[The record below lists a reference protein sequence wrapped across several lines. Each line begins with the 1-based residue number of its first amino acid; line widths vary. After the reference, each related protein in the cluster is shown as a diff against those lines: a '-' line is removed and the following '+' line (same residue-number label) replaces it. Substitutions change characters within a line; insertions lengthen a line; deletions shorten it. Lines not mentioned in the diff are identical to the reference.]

1 MIQSNIRVLIVD
13 DSAVIRGLLARAL
26 QTDSGIEVTGT
37 SMHGE
42 AALSFL
48 KRNEVDV
55 VLLDVEMPVMD
66 GLTTLQEIQKQYP
79 DVHVIMVSSYT
90 MAGAEDTVSALSM
103 GAAGCVAKPISNS
116 PSESIRQLSTELL
129 PMVKSLGQSRL
140 RKSTTPVS
148 VRRDTIVQNNSN
160 AGPMVT
166 PQLVVIGT
174 STGGP
179 QALRTVLTGLPKD
192 FPLPILIVQ
201 HMPPMFTP
209 MLAKHIAQDTG
220 RPAKEAEHNEPIQ
233 RGVTYV
239 APGDFHMEVNKL
251 GDRMVLQLNQ
261 KEPEHYCRPSVN
273 PLFRTAASW
282 YRNKVLGV
290 MLTGMGEDGIEGTRT
305 LVENG
310 GYMMAQNEA
319 TCVVYGMPRAV
330 VDAGL
335 AKQILPIDSVADE
348 IAKHCAVAVKV

>member
-1 MIQSNIRVLIVD
+1 MD

-26 QTDSGIEVTGT
+26 QTDSAIEVAGT

-48 KRNEVDV
+48 RRNEVDV

-66 GLTTLQEIQKQYP
+66 GITTLQEIQKQYP

-103 GAAGCVAKPISNS
+103 GAAGCVAKPISSS
-116 PSESIRQLSTELL
+116 PSESVNKLSKELL
-129 PMVKSLGQSRL
+129 PMVRSLGRSRQ
-140 RKSTTPVS
+140 RKSAIPPSIRREQVVVTPS
-148 VRRDTIVQNNSN
+148 SS
-160 AGPMVT
+160 GPMVT
-166 PQLVVIGT
+166 PHVVVIGT

-179 QALRTVLTGLPKD
+179 LALRTVLAGLPKD

-239 APGDFHMEVNKL
+239 APGDYHMEVNKV

-261 KEPEHYCRPSVN
+261 KPPEHYCRPSVN

-290 MLTGMGEDGIEGTRT
+290 MLTGMGEDGIEGTRM

-330 VDAGL
+330 VEAGL
-335 AKQILPIDSVADE
+335 AKQILPLDQVAAQ
-348 IAKHCAVAVKV
+348 IAKHCAVPAKV

>member
-1 MIQSNIRVLIVD
+1 MIQSKIRVLIVD

-26 QTDSGIEVTGT
+26 QTDSEIEVAGT

-48 KRNEVDV
+48 RRNDADV

-66 GLTTLQEIQKQYP
+66 GIATLQEIQKQYP
-79 DVHVIMVSSYT
+79 GVHVVMVSSYT
-90 MAGAEDTVSALSM
+90 MAGAEDTVAALSM

-116 PSESIRQLSTELL
+116 PSDSVNQLSKELL
-129 PMVKSLGQSRL
+129 PIVKSLGRSRHQ
-140 RKSTTPVS
+140 KSDSPTPI
-148 VRRDTIVQNNSN
+148 RRQEFSSPVP
-160 AGPMVT
+160 GPMIT
-166 PQLVVIGT
+166 PHIVVIGT

-239 APGDFHMEVNKL
+239 APGDYHMMINKL
-251 GDRMVLQLNQ
+251 GERMVLQLNQ
-261 KEPEHYCRPSVN
+261 NEPEHYCRPSVN
-273 PLFRTAASW
+273 PLFRSAAEW

-290 MLTGMGEDGIEGTRT
+290 MLTGMGEDGIEGTRK

-330 VDAGL
+330 IEAGL
-335 AKQILPIDSVADE
+335 AKQILPLDQVANQ
-348 IAKHCAVAVKV
+348 IAKHCAVAEKV

>member
-1 MIQSNIRVLIVD
+1 
-13 DSAVIRGLLARAL
+13 
-26 QTDSGIEVTGT
+26 
-37 SMHGE
+37 MHGQ
-42 AALSFL
+42 AAISFL
-48 KRNEVDV
+48 GRNEVDV

-66 GLTTLQEIQKQYP
+66 GLSTLQEIQKLYP

-90 MAGAEDTVSALSM
+90 MAGAEDTVTALSM

-116 PSESIRQLSTELL
+116 PSDSVNQLSKELL
-129 PMVKSLGQSRL
+129 PMVKTLGRSRQ
-140 RKSTTPVS
+140 KKTTAPSISRGDSIIHNVP
-148 VRRDTIVQNNSN
+148 
-160 AGPMVT
+160 GPMVT
-166 PQLVVIGT
+166 PHVVVIGT

-261 KEPEHYCRPSVN
+261 KPPEHYCRPSVN
-273 PLFRTAASW
+273 PLFRTAAEW
-282 YRNKVLGV
+282 YRNKLLGV
-290 MLTGMGEDGIEGTRT
+290 MLTGMGEDGIEGTQK

-310 GYMMAQNEA
+310 GYMIAQNEA

-330 VDAGL
+330 VNAGL
-335 AKQILPIDSVADE
+335 AKQILPLDSVADA
-348 IAKHCAVAVKV
+348 IAKHCSVPAKV